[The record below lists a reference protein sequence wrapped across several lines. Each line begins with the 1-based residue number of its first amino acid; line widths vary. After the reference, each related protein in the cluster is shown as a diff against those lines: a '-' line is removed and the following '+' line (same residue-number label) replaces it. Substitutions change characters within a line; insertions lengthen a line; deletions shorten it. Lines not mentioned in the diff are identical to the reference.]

1 MILQHIQQSEKIQTK
16 TIQNMTLKDDR
27 HGIVEAL
34 KAYMEQKGGQN
45 KAANSIKGVS
55 SATLSQMVSGKWE
68 HISDEMWRNVARAV
82 GFGVKAWRTAA
93 TATYLQVHAL
103 LRGAQEEARVM
114 SLTAPAGSGKT
125 YAAREY
131 ESAHRNVYR
140 LMCDEFWSKNDF
152 VEELLRAMGEKA
164 DGLTKRERLALAC
177 SVLSKKEKPLLVFD
191 EFDKLGDN
199 VWSFFITL
207 YNRLEDRCGMVL
219 LSTDYIEKRF
229 RMGLKYQRRGYPEI
243 WSRLGSR
250 CVELDRADY
259 DDVRAVCEANG
270 VSDEAVVEDIARSA
284 EGDLR
289 RVRQLVFAQSRKR
302 G

>member
-1 MILQHIQQSEKIQTK
+1 MTQKIDK
-16 TIQNMTLKDDR
+16 K
-27 HGIVEAL
+27 GIVEAL
-34 KAYMEQKGGQN
+34 KAYTERKGGQN

-55 SATLSQMVSGKWE
+55 SATLSQMLNGSVPGQGDKWE
-68 HISDEMWRNVARAV
+68 HISDEMWRKVAKSI
-82 GFGVKAWRTAA
+82 GFGSVPGQGVNEWNTAA

-103 LRGAQEEARVM
+103 LRGSQEEARVM

-125 YAAREY
+125 YAAKEY
-131 ESAHRNVYR
+131 EASHRNVYR

-164 DGLTKRERLALAC
+164 IGMTKRERLALAC
-177 SVLSKKEKPLLVFD
+177 SVLSKKERPLLIFD

-207 YNRLEDRCGMVL
+207 YNRLEDQCGMVL

-229 RMGLKYQRRGYPEI
+229 RMGLKSQRRGYPEI

-259 DDVRAVCEANG
+259 DDVKMVCEANG
-270 VSDEAVVEDIARSA
+270 LTDEAVIEDIARSA

-289 RVRQLVFAQSRKR
+289 RVRQLVFAQGRKR
-302 G
+302 S

>member
-1 MILQHIQQSEKIQTK
+1 MAQKIDK
-16 TIQNMTLKDDR
+16 K
-27 HGIVEAL
+27 GIVKAL

-55 SATLSQMVSGKWE
+55 SATLSQMVAGAVPGQGDKWE
-68 HISDEMWRNVARAV
+68 HISEEMWRKVA
-82 GFGVKAWRTAA
+82 KAIGYGTNGWNTAA

-103 LRGAQEEARVM
+103 LRGAQEESRVM

-125 YAAREY
+125 YAAKEY
-131 ESAHRNVYR
+131 EASHRNVYR

-164 DGLTKRERLALAC
+164 IGLTKRERLALAC
-177 SVLSKKEKPLLVFD
+177 SVLSKKEKPLLIFD

-207 YNRLEDRCGMVL
+207 YNRLEGQCGMVL
-219 LSTDYIEKRF
+219 LSTDYIEKRM
-229 RMGLKYQRRGYPEI
+229 RMGLKSQRRGYPEI

-259 DDVRAVCEANG
+259 VDVKMVCEANG
-270 VSDEAVVEDIARSA
+270 LTDEAVIEDIARSA

-289 RVRQLVFAQSRKR
+289 RVRQLVFANSRRRVAADKKANANR
-302 G
+302 

>member
-1 MILQHIQQSEKIQTK
+1 MTQKIDK
-16 TIQNMTLKDDR
+16 N
-27 HGIVEAL
+27 GIVEAL
-34 KAYMEQKGGQN
+34 KAYMGQKGGQN

-55 SATLSQMVSGKWE
+55 SATLSQMAAGNWE
-68 HISDEMWRNVARAV
+68 HISDEMWRKVA
-82 GFGVKAWRTAA
+82 KAIGHGGKEWNTAE
-93 TATYLQVHAL
+93 TQTYRQVNAL
-103 LRGAQEEARVM
+103 LEGAQEGARVM

-125 YAAREY
+125 YAAKEY
-131 ESAHRNVYR
+131 EASHRNVYR

-152 VEELLRAMGEKA
+152 VEELLRAMGERA

-177 SVLSKKEKPLLVFD
+177 RVLSMKDRPLLIFD

-207 YNRLEDRCGMVL
+207 YNRLEDQCGMVL
-219 LSTDYIEKRF
+219 LSTDYIEKRM
-229 RMGLKYQRRGYPEI
+229 RMGLKYQKRGYPEI

-289 RVRQLVFAQSRKR
+289 RVRQLVFANSRKAR
-302 G
+302 

>member
-1 MILQHIQQSEKIQTK
+1 
-16 TIQNMTLKDDR
+16 MTQRIDKN
-27 HGIVEAL
+27 GIVEAL
-34 KAYMEQKGGQN
+34 RAYMEQKGGQN

-55 SATLSQMVSGKWE
+55 SATLSQMQNGNWE
-68 HISDEMWRNVARAV
+68 HISDEMWRKVGRAL
-82 GFGVKAWRTAA
+82 GLSTELGGQAKAWNTAE
-93 TATYLQVHAL
+93 TATYQQVHAL
-103 LRGAQEEARVM
+103 LQAAQEEARVM

-125 YAAREY
+125 YAAKEY
-131 ESAHRNVYR
+131 EAGHRNVYR

-177 SVLSKKEKPLLVFD
+177 RVLGMKDRPLLIFD

-207 YNRLEDRCGMVL
+207 YNRLEDQCGMVL

-229 RMGLKYQRRGYPEI
+229 RMGLKYQRKGYPEI

-259 DDVRAVCEANG
+259 EDVKAVCEANG
-270 VSDEAVVEDIARSA
+270 LTDEAVIEDIARSA

-289 RVRQLVFAQSRKR
+289 RVRQLVFAQGRKR

>member
-1 MILQHIQQSEKIQTK
+1 MAQKIDK
-16 TIQNMTLKDDR
+16 K
-27 HGIVEAL
+27 GIVKAL

-55 SATLSQMVSGKWE
+55 SATLSQMVAGAVPGQGDKWE
-68 HISDEMWRNVARAV
+68 HISEEMWRKVA
-82 GFGVKAWRTAA
+82 KAIGYGTNGWNTAA

-103 LRGAQEEARVM
+103 LRGAQEESRVM

-125 YAAREY
+125 YAAKEY
-131 ESAHRNVYR
+131 EASHRNVYR

-164 DGLTKRERLALAC
+164 IGLTKRERLALAC
-177 SVLSKKEKPLLVFD
+177 SVLSKKEKPLLIFD

-207 YNRLEDRCGMVL
+207 YNRLEGQCGMIL
-219 LSTDYIEKRF
+219 LSTDYIEKRM
-229 RMGLKYQRRGYPEI
+229 RMGLKSQRRGYPEI

-259 DDVRAVCEANG
+259 DDVKMVCEANG
-270 VSDEAVVEDIARSA
+270 LTDEAVIEDIARSA

-289 RVRQLVFAQSRKR
+289 RVRQLVFANSRRRVAADKKANANR
-302 G
+302 

>member
-1 MILQHIQQSEKIQTK
+1 MAQRI
-16 TIQNMTLKDDR
+16 DR
-27 HGIVEAL
+27 NGIVEAL
-34 KAYMEQKGGQN
+34 RAYTEREGGQN

-55 SATLSQMVSGKWE
+55 SATLSQMANGNWE
-68 HISDEMWRNVARAV
+68 HISDELWRKVAQAV
-82 GFGVKAWRTAA
+82 GFGMVIGQGAKEWNTAE
-93 TATYLQVHAL
+93 TTTYRQVHAL
-103 LRGAQEEARVM
+103 LQAAQEEARVM

-125 YAAREY
+125 YASKEY
-131 ESAHRNVYR
+131 EAGHRNVYR

-177 SVLSKKEKPLLVFD
+177 SVLSKKERPLLIFD

-207 YNRLEDRCGMVL
+207 YNRLEEQCGMVL
-219 LSTDYIEKRF
+219 LSTDYIEKRM
-229 RMGLKYQRRGYPEI
+229 RMGLKYQKRGYPEI

-250 CVELDRADY
+250 CVELNRADY
-259 DDVRAVCEANG
+259 EDVRAVCEANG
-270 VSDEAVVEDIARSA
+270 LTDEAVVEDIARSA

-289 RVRQLVFAQSRKR
+289 RVRQLVFANNRKR

>member
-1 MILQHIQQSEKIQTK
+1 
-16 TIQNMTLKDDR
+16 
-27 HGIVEAL
+27 
-34 KAYMEQKGGQN
+34 
-45 KAANSIKGVS
+45 
-55 SATLSQMVSGKWE
+55 
-68 HISDEMWRNVARAV
+68 
-82 GFGVKAWRTAA
+82 
-93 TATYLQVHAL
+93 
-103 LRGAQEEARVM
+103 M

-125 YAAREY
+125 YAAKEY
-131 ESAHRNVYR
+131 ETSHRNVYR

-177 SVLSKKEKPLLVFD
+177 RVLGMKDRPLLIFD

-207 YNRLEDRCGMVL
+207 YNRLEDQCGMVL

-229 RMGLKYQRRGYPEI
+229 RMGLKYQRKGYPEI

-259 DDVRAVCEANG
+259 EDVKAVCEANG
-270 VSDEAVVEDIARSA
+270 LTDEAVIEDIARSA

-289 RVRQLVFAQSRKR
+289 RVRQLVFANSRKAR
-302 G
+302 

>member
-1 MILQHIQQSEKIQTK
+1 
-16 TIQNMTLKDDR
+16 MTQRIDKN
-27 HGIVEAL
+27 GIVEAL
-34 KAYMEQKGGQN
+34 KAYMERKGGQN

-55 SATLSQMVSGKWE
+55 SATLSQMQNGNWE
-68 HISDEMWRNVARAV
+68 HISDEMWRKV
-82 GFGVKAWRTAA
+82 GKALGLSTELGGQAKAWNTAE
-93 TATYLQVHAL
+93 TATYQQVHAL
-103 LRGAQEEARVM
+103 LQAAQEEARVM

-125 YAAREY
+125 YAAKEY
-131 ESAHRNVYR
+131 ETSHRNVYR

-177 SVLSKKEKPLLVFD
+177 RVLGMKDRPLLIFD

-207 YNRLEDRCGMVL
+207 YNRLEDQCGMVL

-229 RMGLKYQRRGYPEI
+229 RMGLKYQRKGYPEI

-259 DDVRAVCEANG
+259 EDVKAVCEANG
-270 VSDEAVVEDIARSA
+270 LTDEAVIEDIARSA

-289 RVRQLVFAQSRKR
+289 RVRQLVFANSRKAR
-302 G
+302 

>member
-1 MILQHIQQSEKIQTK
+1 
-16 TIQNMTLKDDR
+16 MTLKDDR

-131 ESAHRNVYR
+131 ESNHRNVYR

-259 DDVRAVCEANG
+259 DDVKMVCEANG
-270 VSDEAVVEDIARSA
+270 VTDEAVVEDIARSA

-289 RVRQLVFAQSRKR
+289 RVRQLVFANDRKQR
-302 G
+302 LQ